1 VANEKEPGKYDICG
15 HIEKKDGTTI
25 EITEL
30 PIQKW
35 TQDYK
40 EFLEGMMPGEKKSE
54 ESVGEFIE
62 DFREYH
68 TENTVHFVV
77 TMKPEKMKEAE
88 ALGLDKVFKMKSSIS
103 TTNMFLFDAEGK
115 IAKYETALD
124 ILTEHCKVRRTV
136 YEKRKDFMVSRLTKE
151 KEILSNKARFILMVV
166 NEELELRKKKKDL
179 LLKELQRLKFTPMSE
194 LNAIMKG
201 KDKRHVEKKKKDGE
215 EEEGEEGAGEESAD
229 KSDYDYLLGMN
240 LWSLTQEKVDELKK
254 QLRAKEEEL
263 ALLKKKSIEQ
273 FWDEDLTALSAC
285 LDDLDLQD
293 DKDAEAGR
301 EATEGRRRK
310 DAGKRGSAPAGF
322 VVKKRVADRGENKLI
337 AAPLVANAADNL
349 GAAQKS
355 ISGLGGENGPTRF
368 SAADIPLE
376 DQQAVARDPDIIQR
390 PAKAPRVK
398 RAPTA
403 RQLEGGE
410 GESHSPEPA
419 AAPPPA
425 EESGGSLLARML
437 AKRSSSGPAAPA
449 VGASRSAHAAMS
461 TGADFFFGSSTSL
474 FSNGLPEPEPIAGGD
489 TSETAAA
496 ADTEP
501 AAKKA
506 KKAGKGKKVASDDDD
521 DDA

>member
-1 VANEKEPGKYDICG
+1 
-15 HIEKKDGTTI
+15 
-25 EITEL
+25 
-30 PIQKW
+30 
-35 TQDYK
+35 
-40 EFLEGMMPGEKKSE
+40 
-54 ESVGEFIE
+54 
-62 DFREYH
+62 
-68 TENTVHFVV
+68 
-77 TMKPEKMKEAE
+77 MKPEKMREAE
-88 ALGLDKVFKMKSSIS
+88 AIGLEKVFKMKSSTSI
-103 TTNMFLFDAEGK
+103 TNMFLFDAEGK

-136 YEKRKDFMVSRLTKE
+136 YEKRKDFLVSRLTKE

-166 NEELELRKKKKDL
+166 NEELELRKKKKDI
-179 LLKELQRLKFTPMSE
+179 LLKELQKLKFTPMSE

-201 KDKRHVEKKKKDGE
+201 KDKRVPDKKKKENE
-215 EEEGEEGAGEESAD
+215 EEEGEEAGGEESAE

-263 ALLKKKSIEQ
+263 GLLKKKAIEQ
-273 FWDEDLTALSAC
+273 FWDEDLTALSAM
-285 LDDLDLQD
+285 LDELDLQD

-301 EATEGRRRK
+301 EAAEGRRRK
-310 DAGKRGSAPAGF
+310 DAGKRGPAPAGN
-322 VVKKRVADRGENKLI
+322 VVKKRAAGSAENKLI
-337 AAPLVANAADNL
+337 AAPLVTNAVDSL

-355 ISGLGGENGPTRF
+355 ISGVGEGGPTRF
-368 SAADIPLE
+368 SAADIPIE

-403 RQLEGGE
+403 RQVEGGE
-410 GESHSPEPA
+410 GESRSPEPA

-437 AKRSSSGPAAPA
+437 AKRSTSGAAAPA
-449 VGASRSAHAAMS
+449 AGVSSRSGHGALS

-474 FSNGLPEPEPIAGGD
+474 FSSGLPEPEPSAGGD
-489 TSETAAA
+489 TSVSAAA

-506 KKAGKGKKVASDDDD
+506 KKAPGKKKKDASDDDD
-521 DDA
+521 DA